1 MGETKE
7 LVAINHPSL
16 SGTFRMSH
24 EHEIRAFFLT
34 GPKAM
39 TLQSSEEQT
48 SVCRSERLVNLM
60 HCLFMYLEGSLK
72 YNKDV

>member
-1 MGETKE
+1 MVYAFKRETKE

-24 EHEIRAFFLT
+24 EHEIRAFFLA

-39 TLQSSEEQT
+39 TFQSSEEQT
-48 SVCRSERLVNLM
+48 SVC
-60 HCLFMYLEGSLK
+60 
-72 YNKDV
+72 